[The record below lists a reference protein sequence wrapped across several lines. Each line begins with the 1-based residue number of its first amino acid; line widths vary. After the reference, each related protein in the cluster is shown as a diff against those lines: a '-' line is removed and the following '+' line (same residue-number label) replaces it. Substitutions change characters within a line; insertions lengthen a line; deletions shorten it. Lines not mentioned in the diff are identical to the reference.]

1 MKNDWKS
8 KIIFAIQFVINE
20 LFAFELWLEVSAY
33 VNEIISII
41 VLVTLLALGYALTVK
56 FENEK

>member
-1 MKNDWKS
+1 MKNNWKS
-8 KIIFAIQFVINE
+8 KIIFAIQFVVNE
-20 LFAFELWLEVSAY
+20 LFSFDIWLEVSAH